1 MSAYLYFFRS
11 DYFLRSQFN
20 ELTDLGVQV
29 AVVLGSGINLK
40 AMYEMVLSTNSSIQ
54 YWLLAGVDVDDELLP
69 ILFSPEHPV
78 ILFRKFTEGVP
89 TFDSNIEEVYE
100 FSDKIKRL
108 NLVKSYIDYMNS
120 CRKYGTSTVLNDSR
134 CSDQIK
140 HSNLQ
145 KMMVEESVDRLLS
158 SMMSG
163 M

>member
-1 MSAYLYFFRS
+1 M
-11 DYFLRSQFN
+11 
-20 ELTDLGVQV
+20 GVQV

-40 AMYEMVLSTNSSIQ
+40 EMYEMVLTTNSSIQ

-78 ILFRKFTEGVP
+78 ILFRKFTEEVP
-89 TFDSNIEEVYE
+89 TFDSNIEEIYE

-120 CRKYGTSTVLNDSR
+120 CRKDSTGTALNDSR
-134 CSDQIK
+134 CNDQIK

-145 KMMVEESVDRLLS
+145 KMTVEESVDQLIA

-163 M
+163 TY